1 MFGFRREV
9 DQIFIP
15 HPLYRLPNIDLRS
28 INFID
33 FFFSWYTGLCGITNK
48 LNDRLFC
55 FARVKYR
62 SFLCKGLYCNL
73 ILLMQ
78 VLFSVTST

>member
-1 MFGFRREV
+1 MLISVRRGGNMFGFRREV

-33 FFFSWYTGLCGITNK
+33 FFFLGTRGCAELQIN
-48 LNDRLFC
+48 
-55 FARVKYR
+55 
-62 SFLCKGLYCNL
+62 
-73 ILLMQ
+73 
-78 VLFSVTST
+78 